1 MNMQEYAVATRNLT
15 KIYNTGNIGVKSL
28 NLQVKPGEIYGLIGP
43 NGSGKTTT
51 LRIIA
56 TLLKPT
62 TGEVHVFGIDVVRN
76 PLEARKHMNY
86 LPEEAGAYR
95 DLTGLD
101 FLRFMLS
108 LRFSGRR
115 LEEAISDAVEI
126 ADLGEDIKKPI
137 RGFSKG
143 MKRIIALSA
152 VLASRARLLI
162 LDEPTSGLDVENSIY
177 IRDRIRKY
185 NKEIGTTVLLSSHNM
200 LEVEYLCDRI
210 GILYR
215 GNLLAE
221 GTVEE
226 LKNKFAGR
234 NLEEVFLKIKGALY
248 DTKTS
253 N

>member
-1 MNMQEYAVATRNLT
+1 MQEYAVATRNLT

-28 NLQVKPGEIYGLIGP
+28 NLLVKPGEIYGLIGP

-51 LRIIA
+51 LRVIA

-101 FLRFMLS
+101 FLCFMLS
-108 LRFSGRR
+108 LRFNGRK
-115 LEEAISDAVEI
+115 LEEAISEAVEI
-126 ADLGEDIKKPI
+126 AGLGEDIKKPI
-137 RGFSKG
+137 RGYSKG

-248 DTKTS
+248 DTKAS

>member
-1 MNMQEYAVATRNLT
+1 MQEYAVATRNLT

-108 LRFSGRR
+108 LRFNGRR
-115 LEEAISDAVEI
+115 LEEAISEAVEI

-137 RGFSKG
+137 RGYSKG
-143 MKRIIALSA
+143 MKRIIALGA
-152 VLASRARLLI
+152 VLASRARLLV

-185 NKEIGTTVLLSSHNM
+185 NKEIGTTVLLSTHNM

>member
-62 TGEVHVFGIDVVRN
+62 SGEVHVFGIDVVRN

-95 DLTGLD
+95 DLTGID

-108 LRFSGRR
+108 LRFNGRR
-115 LEEAISDAVEI
+115 LEEAISEAVEI

-137 RGFSKG
+137 RGYSKG
-143 MKRIIALSA
+143 MKRIIALGA
-152 VLASRARLLI
+152 VLASRARLLV